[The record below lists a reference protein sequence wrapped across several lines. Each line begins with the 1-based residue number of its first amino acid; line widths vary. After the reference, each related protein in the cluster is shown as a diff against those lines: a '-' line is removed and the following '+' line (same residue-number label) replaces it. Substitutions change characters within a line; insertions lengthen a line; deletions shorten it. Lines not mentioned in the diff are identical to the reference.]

1 MTGNGELPPLTDD
14 EGEVREITEE
24 DLKYALTFDQLPPEL
39 QRALRALRGPQKAPT
54 KQQIS
59 IRLSQDVLAA
69 YRATGPGWQS
79 RIDDVL
85 RAAMPTSQGAV
96 QGG

>member
-1 MTGNGELPPLTDD
+1 MSGSDDRPPLTDED
-14 EGEVREITEE
+14 GEVREITEE
-24 DLKYALTFDQLPPEL
+24 DFKHFLTFDQLPSEL
-39 QRALRALRGPQKAPT
+39 QKLLRGLRGPQKAPV

-69 YRATGPGWQS
+69 YRATGRGWQS

-85 RAAMPTSQGAV
+85 RAAMPSADGSTGR
-96 QGG
+96 G